1 MSGYKV
7 VLDGSSDVW
16 MDVFKNNPDIRA
28 GLNKVISEA
37 AAKNTAALQASVGS
51 GAKPEHRF
59 VAVVDVADKTLLG
72 KVAPSGGAKSAA
84 KKAGLPKW

>member
-28 GLNKVISEA
+28 GLNKVIAPA
-37 AAKNTAALQASVGS
+37 AAKNTAALQQSAVPGL
-51 GAKPEHRF
+51 KPEHKF
-59 VAVVDVADKTLLG
+59 VAVVDVGDKSMLG
-72 KVAPSGGAKSAA
+72 KVAATNGAKGVA
-84 KKAGLPKW
+84 KKAGLPNW